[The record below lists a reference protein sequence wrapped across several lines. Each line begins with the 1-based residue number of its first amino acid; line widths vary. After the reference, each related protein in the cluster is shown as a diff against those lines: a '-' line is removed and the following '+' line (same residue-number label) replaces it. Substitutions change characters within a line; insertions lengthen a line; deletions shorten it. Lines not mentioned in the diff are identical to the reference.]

1 MNSVTEIEEDLKG
14 ELKKKRFRHSIGVQ
28 YTSICLAMRYGESLE
43 KASYAGILHDC
54 AKGMKD
60 EKLLEIC
67 RKHDLPVT
75 EAEKNSP
82 YLLHGR
88 VGAWVSREKYQV
100 DDPDI
105 LGAITWHTTGK
116 PAMTLLEKIVFT
128 ADYIEPGRDTAPNLD
143 AIRRMAFIDLDR
155 AIYMILKQTLD
166 YLKEDDRPID
176 PATEITYNYYREQVE
191 NNAQEDNE

>member
-1 MNSVTEIEEDLKG
+1 MYSVAEIEEDLKK

-28 YTSICLAMRYGESLE
+28 YTSICLAMRYGASIE

-67 RKHDLPVT
+67 GKQDLPVT
-75 EAEKNSP
+75 EAENKSP

-88 VGAWVSREKYQV
+88 VGAWVSQEKYGI
-100 DDPDI
+100 DDPEI

-143 AIRRMAFIDLDR
+143 AIRQMAFIDLDK
-155 AIYMILKQTLD
+155 AIYMILRQTLD

-176 PATEITYNYYREQVE
+176 PSTEITYNYYKQLNHIV
-191 NNAQEDNE
+191 QEDNE